1 MKRLLGLI
9 GYPLSHSFSENYFRE
24 KFLLEKI
31 TQWEYRAFPI
41 QSIAQFDTLLTDYPT
56 LEGLNVTIPYKEQ
69 IIPFLDDLSD
79 TAREISA
86 VNTIQIHRKGDKI
99 HKTGHNTDVYGFAK
113 TLDRCDI
120 HGGIKTLILGTG
132 GASKAVEWVL
142 KKRGCE
148 VVFASRKTNK
158 ENSISY
164 AELEKISLKN
174 FQLIVNTTPLGMY
187 PNTEE
192 KPVIPYHTA
201 STDHVFIDLIYN
213 PAETAFM
220 KNGKKAG
227 AKVVNGLYMLQQQ
240 AERAWKIW
248 QGDTSHSL

>member
-24 KFLLEKI
+24 KFLQEKI

-41 QSIAQFDTLLTDYPT
+41 ESIDQFEILLKEHPT

-86 VNTIQIHRKGDKI
+86 VNTIQIHRNGDQI
-99 HKTGHNTDVYGFAK
+99 YKTGHNTDVYGFAK
-113 TLDRCDI
+113 TLDKHQIPRD
-120 HGGIKTLILGTG
+120 IKTLVLGTG

-148 VVFASRKTNK
+148 VVFVSRKTNK
-158 ENSISY
+158 KNSISY
-164 AELEKISLKN
+164 AALEKITLRD
-174 FQLIVNTTPLGMY
+174 FQLVVNTTPLGMH

-192 KPVIPYHTA
+192 KPSIPYHTA
-201 STDHVFIDLIYN
+201 SPNHVFIDLIYN

-248 QGDTSHSL
+248 QGK

>member
-9 GYPLSHSFSENYFRE
+9 GYPLSHSFSGTYFRE
-24 KFLLEKI
+24 KFAHEKI

-41 QSIAQFDTLLTDYPT
+41 ENIHLFENLLRDHPS

-69 IIPFLDDLSD
+69 VIPFLDDLSD

-86 VNTIQIHRKGDKI
+86 VNTIQIHRQGDKI

-113 TLDRCDI
+113 TLDLHDI
-120 HGGIKTLILGTG
+120 PRDIRTLILGTG

-148 VVFASRKTNK
+148 VVFATRNKTKN
-158 ENSISY
+158 NHINY
-164 AELEKISLKN
+164 TELDKITLRD
-174 FQLIVNTTPLGMY
+174 FQLVINTTPLGMY
-187 PNTEE
+187 PHTEE
-192 KPVIPYHTA
+192 RPPLPYHTV
-201 STDHVFIDLIYN
+201 TPEHVFIDLIYN
-213 PAETAFM
+213 PAETSFM
-220 KNGKKAG
+220 KSGKQMG

-248 QGDTSHSL
+248 QSGTGHSL